1 MKILKIRDHGEMADR
16 AAEWFHQKWSI
27 PLEEYQ
33 ESMAE
38 CLKKE
43 KTVPQWYIAVE
54 QGRITGGL
62 GVIENDFHERKDLTP
77 NVCAVKAENPFIHI
91 LFMTVQWNRH
101 LRKNWKTMRM

>member
-38 CLKKE
+38 CLKK
-43 KTVPQWYIAVE
+43 KRQY
-54 QGRITGGL
+54 
-62 GVIENDFHERKDLTP
+62 P
-77 NVCAVKAENPFIHI
+77 NGISPWSKAES
-91 LFMTVQWNRH
+91 QEDWE
-101 LRKNWKTMRM
+101 

>member
-38 CLKKE
+38 
-43 KTVPQWYIAVE
+43 Y
-54 QGRITGGL
+54 
-62 GVIENDFHERKDLTP
+62 LTP
-77 NVCAVKAENPFIHI
+77 GVYVEEFDSAEPPMANVSTSTVGFIGVAEKGPQYGAPVLITNFAS
-91 LFMTVQWNRH
+91 FR
-101 LRKNWKTMRM
+101 RK